1 MPRRPRAVVPILLIM
16 TLLLAFTPAAP
27 PRSQEDVQRVFITNF
42 PQTQQVTGMVAIDGV
57 VRHATVQHLKDLL
70 VAPVGPKET
79 TRLLPAGTL
88 TTDGFTSVV
97 LSLNG
102 QTKGRALRAG
112 SVGALLIPDE
122 ETVTRAFEEEGLF
135 QFPME
140 IKASSVPGASLY
152 FASEPRRFTVGFPR
166 YRVLLYNTTDK
177 TVNVSLHAYLTN

>member
-1 MPRRPRAVVPILLIM
+1 MALV
-16 TLLLAFTPAAP
+16 LALTPAGP
-27 PRSQEDVQRVFITNF
+27 LRSQEDVQRVFITNF
-42 PQTQQVTGMVAIDGV
+42 PQTQQVAGTVAIDGV
-57 VRHATVQHLKDLL
+57 VRHAALQHLKDLL
-70 VAPVGPKET
+70 VAPVSPKET
-79 TRLLPAGTL
+79 TRLVPAGTL

-102 QTKGRALRAG
+102 QTKGRTMRAG

-140 IKASSVPGASLY
+140 IKALSVPGASLY
-152 FASEPRRFTVGFPR
+152 FASEPQRFMVGFPR

-177 TVNVSLHAYLTN
+177 TASVSLHAYLTN